1 VFGFG
6 LPELLIILLII
17 IMVFGAGK
25 LPEIGG
31 AIGKAIGG
39 LRKATRSVGT
49 AASQAPDKD
58 ENGKGTPS

>member
-1 VFGFG
+1 MFGLG

-31 AIGKAIGG
+31 AIGKVIGG
-39 LRKATRSVGT
+39 FKKATQSVGT
-49 AASQAPDKD
+49 AASQTPDKD
-58 ENGKGTPS
+58 ENEKGTPS